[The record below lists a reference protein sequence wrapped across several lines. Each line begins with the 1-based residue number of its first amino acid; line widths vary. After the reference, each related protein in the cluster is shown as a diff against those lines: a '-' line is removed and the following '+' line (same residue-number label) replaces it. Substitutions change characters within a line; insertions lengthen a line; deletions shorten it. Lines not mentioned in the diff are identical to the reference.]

1 VSSAGATV
9 VGFIG
14 LGAMGT
20 PMVTQLSEKGHRV
33 LVHDVDAGRR
43 SELARLDGV
52 SAAET
57 LAELADLRVV
67 VTMLPDSTV
76 VNEVVAGS
84 GGLLEVLAPGALI
97 VDMSSSDPRRTV
109 ELAEAAAAAGH
120 ELIDAPV
127 SGGIAQATIGRL
139 TIMVGGRP
147 EQLERCR
154 HVLEAMGSSIVPVG
168 SVGAGHAMKALNNV
182 LSAVGLSIACE
193 AVEVGRRFG
202 LDPDVMLQILNTSTG
217 RNHATENKIAQ
228 FVLSE
233 SYDSGFR
240 LRLMLK
246 DLVTAVDLAHE
257 VGAATPI
264 TEACLAL
271 WQAAAEV
278 LPPDADQTRIAVMQA
293 SPQRA
298 ASVGG
303 IGRSSEPA
311 H

>member
-1 VSSAGATV
+1 MVVHVSSGGETV

-43 SELARLDGV
+43 RELAQLDGV

-57 LAELADLRVV
+57 LADLADLRVV

-76 VNEVVAGS
+76 VNEVVAGPD
-84 GGLLEVLAPGALI
+84 GLLEVLAPRALI

-109 ELAEAAAAAGH
+109 ELAETATAAGH
-120 ELIDAPV
+120 ELVDAPV
-127 SGGIAQATIGRL
+127 SGGIAQAKIGQL
-139 TIMVGGRP
+139 TIMFGGTT

-154 HVLEAMGSSIVPVG
+154 PFLEAMGSSIVPVG

-202 LDPDVMLQILNTSTG
+202 LDPEVMLHILNRSTG
-217 RNHATENKIAQ
+217 RNHATETKIEQ

-233 SYDSGFR
+233 SYASGFR

-257 VGAATPI
+257 VGASTPI
-264 TEACLAL
+264 TETCLEL
-271 WQAAAEV
+271 WRAAAEV
-278 LPPDADQTRIAVMQA
+278 LPPDADQTRIAVMPA
-293 SPQRA
+293 SSTRA
-298 ASVGG
+298 ASVD
-303 IGRSSEPA
+303 A
-311 H
+311 